1 MIKVKKIKIFM
12 GLRRNITFTMFVLLL
27 DSTDTVYI
35 SRKVLKSFV
44 LYRSGD
50 ISAYWPSIS

>member
-35 SRKVLKSFV
+35 SRKVLKRFI
-44 LYRSGD
+44 LIR
-50 ISAYWPSIS
+50 